1 MDNLYRV
8 AIHYDE
14 ACGYLEY
21 NEATKSFRVV
31 LPNQEK
37 KMAVEGFLTQDHEI
51 QVPKDT
57 LMDFSLQKV
66 QPLDSLASFKLALTR
81 LWGQTDVYVDWSR
94 PVQQ

>member
-37 KMAVEGFLTQDHEI
+37 KMAVEGFLNQDHEI